1 MAKKKQNLPDNAGL
15 QYGYAKQDN
24 VRRMTVLPTSELRTN
39 NLSLNPVDDFAN
51 ELGLKPE
58 DTTNK
63 TIPPISTPNST
74 FERIWTEGDDDRMDV
89 SGERILPPKLTRPLA
104 DTGYRHW
111 RTNPDLWGDELP
123 NELPGI
129 NDVPPVNTKTT
140 DTPSTNNAGTG
151 SNSGNNGGLTPSIQ
165 WEQELAS
172 LYDRLAN
179 LAPPKIGD
187 FKGPTFNYDYRDD
200 PSYQQYRQQY
210 VRNGQLAM
218 QDTMGQAAGLT
229 GGYGSS
235 YSQNVGQQAYQGYMN
250 QLNAVVPE
258 LYQNAYNRYLN
269 DYSNQY
275 NEWRDKYSAELDAY
289 KAQLSNIGTQYDFIN
304 NEIARNTPQGYSV
317 DDIVKLY
324 KAGLG
329 VDENGNYY
337 ELPTEAEQSGTE
349 AQNATPSTTSNV
361 PAEERNYTGKIGSIL
376 NSDIRM
382 GKDAGGNTFM
392 YTASKN
398 QTTQDG
404 RRKAEVIDRE
414 IDEAKRMPGYPAMG
428 TKEQQA
434 QFIVTALRQQ
444 GYSDLEISYV
454 LETLDEE

>member
-1 MAKKKQNLPDNAGL
+1 MKKAQKTDVWYPSKDWVSNETKKTPSREEGIKNQRGNFMDTLAWRGEDLPAQVIKENG
-15 QYGYAKQDN
+15 G
-24 VRRMTVLPTSELRTN
+24 
-39 NLSLNPVDDFAN
+39 
-51 ELGLKPE
+51 
-58 DTTNK
+58 
-63 TIPPISTPNST
+63 
-74 FERIWTEGDDDRMDV
+74 
-89 SGERILPPKLTRPLA
+89 
-104 DTGYRHW
+104 
-111 RTNPDLWGDELP
+111 
-123 NELPGI
+123 
-129 NDVPPVNTKTT
+129 TT
-140 DTPSTNNAGTG
+140 DTNLEYLIHPQGEVVQPTANLSPKGTETAYTPPTPNYDPTNGVPSYLPKGLNPILWERYKPDAFRDNAEEPKTDT
-151 SNSGNNGGLTPSIQ
+151 GLTTSDPWNQ
-165 WEQELAS
+165 RMDELYAQ
-172 LYDRLAN
+172 LAN
-179 LAPPKIGD
+179 LEPPRIGD

-275 NEWRDKYSAELDAY
+275 NEWRDKYSADLDAY
-289 KAQLSNIGTQYDFIN
+289 KAQLNNIGTQYDFIN
-304 NEIARNTPQGYSV
+304 NERAYENAQNATPTTDYESLAKYYNSIAALS
-317 DDIVKLY
+317 
-324 KAGLG
+324 KAGIG
-329 VDENGNYY
+329 VDENGNLY

-361 PAEERNYTGKIGSIL
+361 PAEERKYTGKIGSIL

-382 GKDAGGNTFM
+382 GKDAGGNFFT
-392 YTASKN
+392 YTASKP

-404 RRKAEVIDRE
+404 KRKAEVIDRE
-414 IDEAKRMPGYPAMG
+414 IDEVKQMPGYPTMG
-428 TKEQQA
+428 SKEQQA

>member
-1 MAKKKQNLPDNAGL
+1 MKKAQKADVWYPSKDWVSNETKKTPTREEGIKNQRGNFMDTLAWRGEDLPAQVIKENG
-15 QYGYAKQDN
+15 G
-24 VRRMTVLPTSELRTN
+24 
-39 NLSLNPVDDFAN
+39 
-51 ELGLKPE
+51 
-58 DTTNK
+58 
-63 TIPPISTPNST
+63 
-74 FERIWTEGDDDRMDV
+74 
-89 SGERILPPKLTRPLA
+89 
-104 DTGYRHW
+104 
-111 RTNPDLWGDELP
+111 
-123 NELPGI
+123 
-129 NDVPPVNTKTT
+129 TT
-140 DTPSTNNAGTG
+140 DTNLEYLIHPQGEVAQPTVNPLPKNGYGLYGLGTEGSLKWADPFSSAVLNNPNKDNGEKGNGGNGTG
-151 SNSGNNGGLTPSIQ
+151 MTTGDPWNQ
-165 WEQELAS
+165 RMDELYAQ
-172 LYDRLAN
+172 LAN
-179 LAPPKIGD
+179 LEPPRIGD

-349 AQNATPSTTSNV
+349 TQNATPSTTSNV

>member
-1 MAKKKQNLPDNAGL
+1 MKKAQKADVWYPSKDWVSNETKKTPSREEGVKNQRGNFMDTLAWRGEDLPAQVIKENG
-15 QYGYAKQDN
+15 G
-24 VRRMTVLPTSELRTN
+24 
-39 NLSLNPVDDFAN
+39 
-51 ELGLKPE
+51 
-58 DTTNK
+58 
-63 TIPPISTPNST
+63 
-74 FERIWTEGDDDRMDV
+74 
-89 SGERILPPKLTRPLA
+89 
-104 DTGYRHW
+104 
-111 RTNPDLWGDELP
+111 
-123 NELPGI
+123 
-129 NDVPPVNTKTT
+129 TT
-140 DTPSTNNAGTG
+140 DTNLEYLIHPQGEVAQPTVNPLPKNGYGFYGLGTEGSLKWADPFTPAVANNPNKDNGEKGNGGNGTG
-151 SNSGNNGGLTPSIQ
+151 MTTGDPWNQ
-165 WEQELAS
+165 RMEELYAQ
-172 LYDRLAN
+172 LAN
-179 LAPPKIGD
+179 LEPPKMGD

-218 QDTMGQAAGLT
+218 QDTMGQVAGLT

-289 KAQLSNIGTQYDFIN
+289 KAQLSGLGNQYD
-304 NEIARNTPQGYSV
+304 IARNERAYEDAQNATPATDYES
-317 DDIVKLY
+317 IAKYYNSIAALR

-329 VDENGNYY
+329 VDENGNFY

-361 PAEERNYTGKIGSIL
+361 PAEERNYTGKI
-376 NSDIRM
+376 
-382 GKDAGGNTFM
+382 
-392 YTASKN
+392 
-398 QTTQDG
+398 DG

-414 IDEAKRMPGYPAMG
+414 IDEAKQMPGYPAMG

>member
-1 MAKKKQNLPDNAGL
+1 MAKVAKPVLNDKETQAMNDLVTRFNQYQTKEKIPETLGDAIVPNNVEKNLGNLNPNYW
-15 QYGYAKQDN
+15 QSN
-24 VRRMTVLPTSELRTN
+24 IWN
-39 NLSLNPVDDFAN
+39 NLTGTKGTFLNYDPTPQPPKEKA
-51 ELGLKPE
+51 EE
-58 DTTNK
+58 TNYTIEPAEEKK
-63 TIPPISTPNST
+63 TIDPLPKNAYGLYGLD
-74 FERIWTEGDDDRMDV
+74 TEGSLRWADPFSPAVANNHNKDN
-89 SGERILPPKLTRPLA
+89 GEK
-104 DTGYRHW
+104 G
-111 RTNPDLWGDELP
+111 NG
-123 NELPGI
+123 
-129 NDVPPVNTKTT
+129 
-140 DTPSTNNAGTG
+140 
-151 SNSGNNGGLTPSIQ
+151 GNNGGLTPSIQ

-275 NEWRDKYSAELDAY
+275 NEWRDKYSADLDAY
-289 KAQLSNIGTQYDFIN
+289 KAQLSGLGNQYDFIN

-337 ELPTEAEQSGTE
+337 ELPTEVEQSGTE

-361 PAEERNYTGKIGSIL
+361 PAEERKYTGKVGSIL

-382 GKDAGGNTFM
+382 GKDAGGNIFT
-392 YTASKN
+392 YTVSKN
-398 QTTQDG
+398 QATQDG

-414 IDEAKRMPGYPAMG
+414 IDEAKKMPGYPTMG